1 MRKFLTS
8 GVLGVGL
15 MFAGAANAAPV
26 VDGITAVQVTVD
38 LGSVGVTPGL
48 LGSASVDEGADALVV
63 NFPITGGDL
72 DPATLAGTIEHV
84 GSGLSLTA
92 NGTTVNLT
100 DFTID
105 TVASQLTGV
114 VSVAGGAS
122 LGRVAIF
129 DFDLT
134 GLTAGQI
141 TDTGNPVIS
150 LLLTSAAVGALA
162 DALAIPALTTLAG
175 AEFGLAATAPTFGDV
190 GAEVPLPGAALLFA
204 TGAAAF
210 AARRRARA

>member
-1 MRKFLTS
+1 MKKTLTA
-8 GVLGVGL
+8 GLIGAGL
-15 MFAGAANAAPV
+15 MFGGAAHAAPV
-26 VDGITAVQVTVD
+26 VDGITTVAVTVD

-48 LGSASVDEGADALVV
+48 LGSASVDDDADGLVV

-72 DPATLAGTIEHV
+72 DPATLGGTIEHV

-105 TVASQLTGV
+105 TVNSQLTGV
-114 VSVAGGAS
+114 VGIEGGAS

-134 GLTAGQI
+134 GLTAGEI
-141 TDTGNPVIS
+141 TDTDNPVIS

-175 AEFGLAATAPTFGDV
+175 AEFGLAATAPALGDV
-190 GAEVPLPGAALLFA
+190 GAEVPLPGAALLFV

-210 AARRRARA
+210 AARRRANA

>member
-1 MRKFLTS
+1 MRTTTKALTAALVGSGFL
-8 GVLGVGL
+8 
-15 MFAGAANAAPV
+15 FAGAANAAPV
-26 VDGITAVQVTVD
+26 TGGITTVEVTVD
-38 LGSVGVTPGL
+38 LGPITPGL
-48 LGSASVDEGADALVV
+48 IGTASLDDDADGLVV

-72 DPATLAGTIEHV
+72 DPETLAGTIEHV

-114 VSVAGGAS
+114 VAIDGGAS

-134 GLTAGQI
+134 GLTAGEI
-141 TDTGNPVIS
+141 TDTDNPLIS
-150 LLLTSAAVGALA
+150 LLLTSAAAGALA
-162 DALAIPALTTLAG
+162 DALAIPALATLAG
-175 AEFGLAATAPTFGDV
+175 AEFGLAATAPSLDV
-190 GAEVPLPGAALLFA
+190 GSEVPLPGAALLFA
-204 TGAAAF
+204 TSAAGF
-210 AARRRARA
+210 VARRRAKA